1 MDIDQTKIVPKYIY
15 YLRDFFDTF
24 HDFHNTSLCYN
35 TLLNVQRNN
44 PSEGYTLTQMAF
56 SFMLKQFL
64 DDINQEQLQQILDS
78 LPQEDKNI
86 YEKLLNYSNFKAP
99 FGVLPSPLSKKDLE
113 NSFLKYCIIDDG
125 SKNISI
131 LTYNENDKAT
141 YRKNE
146 LQDIIKKW
154 LNIEEGQ
161 TAEINITVDTQ
172 KKIYDIIGKEEDK
185 EEDEEEDEEEDNK
198 CSWNYILT
206 RFNIYDPASKKNPL
220 QPQTL
225 KPFTQKKCYIDSQD
239 NSEFYEIDNVS
250 KTVNN
255 MKIGN
260 VNFKDLN
267 KGRPTVATDFYD
279 VSETYILNSSSA
291 HPACISKVTKN
302 IRTAQRQK
310 QKKDKEPVFNSEE
323 DTILNIMSSVHTAI
337 NDDENLRPGGN
348 FQVNGNMSNIF
359 DIYYNEFF
367 KKRWGDESQAEF
379 CRIVNKKESTGE
391 GINLI
396 NYGTKDTKIF
406 YKENPIILVTIDRM
420 LFVSAYQKGVPC
432 ILDMGKNRETIVYL
446 PDREDKKD
454 NSGESDGEEG
464 DGEEGDGEEGGEG
477 KQDTIEDIYN
487 ATVVSEILVN
497 LYNET
502 QTQQEKEE
510 EQEAFKSFEKK
521 FEVYSQGGGAMVTR
535 SKGLKDEQGG
545 SKYNIAI
552 YKNEGETI
560 INTLLEYDEPYILLM
575 QLNLLPSQHTSAA
588 DINKTFKGEVESII
602 QGKSLD
608 NTYKTMCEIIEKC
621 YNNNFETI
629 EIEYG
634 DESLNVP
641 ILTNV
646 IKDITNVQEAILQ
659 GVSPQEAKA
668 DGEDDSSI
676 SYIQKIETVLNEK
689 FKNRY
694 AYIPL
699 IYLEDD
705 KKTIIVLYDSRKEGR
720 NDLVVFLYQGNKQAG
735 YIIIKKNILTR
746 ILQTDHNFLG
756 LTKVEEEQGELKQEE
771 QGELTQEEQGE
782 LEEEELEEE
791 LYTIDQQG
799 GSGFT
804 NDVSKELDN
813 NYIFNWS
820 LNEFELQINNLI
832 KRLQLSEEEKYI
844 LQNKDKDSLISK
856 KLLTI
861 LNNDKLKSLNINL
874 LQDINRY
881 YINNL
886 VNILALYE
894 YNLILN
900 EDDARCYYTE
910 VDNFNK
916 IKTPEN
922 WELYFLIKTMM
933 EELEKNNEESS
944 DKLCLFYLD
953 LYLYKNHPKLYVKLL
968 EIKYLI
974 LDPIIV
980 DKEHQ
985 LIISELSNEYFKNY
999 IEYMDNIFNESIK
1012 NAEQQYKEYYSRERN
1027 FDNDLKY
1034 LNDNN
1039 LTTKGFTNLF
1049 FNIKNI
1055 NGNFKP
1061 QTIEMAKR
1069 EETTELTSSTPVTT
1083 NKLGEGQNNFKSITP
1098 QNLFETRIKSPGI
1111 AGGKKSK
1118 KYKKTKKK
1126 KIKKK
1131 KTRKYNKGKNKKQ
1144 TRKNK
1149 KIKKLKTRIKA
1160 RKQKNKKT

>member
-1 MDIDQTKIVPKYIY
+1 MDIDKTKIVPKYIY

-44 PSEGYTLTQMAF
+44 DSEGYTLTHMAF

-64 DDINQEQLQQILDS
+64 NDINEQQLQQILES
-78 LPQEDKNI
+78 LPQENRDI
-86 YEKLLNYSNFKAP
+86 YKKLLNYSNFKAP

-113 NSFLKYCIIDDG
+113 NSFLRYCIIDDG

-131 LTYNENDKAT
+131 LNYDKDMESK
-141 YRKNE
+141 YRKKE
-146 LQDIIKKW
+146 LQDKIKKW
-154 LNIEEGQ
+154 LNIQEGQ

-172 KKIYDIIGKEEDK
+172 KKIYDIIEEARD
-185 EEDEEEDEEEDNK
+185 DE
-198 CSWNYILT
+198 CIWNYILT

-225 KPFTQKKCYIDSQD
+225 KPFTENECYIDSLD
-239 NSEFYEIDNVS
+239 NSEFYEINNVS
-250 KTVNN
+250 ETVNN

-260 VNFKDLN
+260 VNFKNLD
-267 KGRPTVATDFYD
+267 KGRPIVATDFYG
-279 VSETYILNSSSA
+279 VQETYTLNSSSA

-310 QKKDKEPVFNSEE
+310 QRKDKNPVFKSKQ
-323 DTILNIMSSVHTAI
+323 DTNLNIMTSVHTAI
-337 NDDENLRPGGN
+337 NDNEELRREGK
-348 FQVNGNMSNIF
+348 FQVNKNIF
-359 DIYYNEFF
+359 DVYYNEFF

-379 CRIVNKKESTGE
+379 CRIVNKRETQDTG
-391 GINLI
+391 IDLI
-396 NYGTKDTKIF
+396 KYNTTDKKKF

-432 ILDMGKNRETIVYL
+432 ILDMGKNRETILYL
-446 PDREDKKD
+446 PDRENKKD
-454 NSGESDGEEG
+454 DSKEG
-464 DGEEGDGEEGGEG
+464 DGEEGAQG
-477 KQDTIEDIYN
+477 KQETIDDIYN
-487 ATVVSEILVN
+487 VTIVSEILVN
-497 LYNET
+497 LYNKIQR
-502 QTQQEKEE
+502 QTQQEKKEE
-510 EQEAFKSFEKK
+510 EAAFKTFEED
-521 FEVYSQGGGAMVTR
+521 FEVYSQESQGGGAMVTR

-552 YKNEGETI
+552 YKNEEETI
-560 INTLLEYDEPYILLM
+560 INTLLEYYEPYILFM
-575 QLNLLPSQHTSAA
+575 QLNLLPSRHTTANN
-588 DINKTFKGEVESII
+588 INKILKVDGLQPII
-602 QGKSLD
+602 RGIQLD

-621 YNNNFETI
+621 YNNIFETI

-646 IKDITNVQEAILQ
+646 IKDITNVQEGSLQ

-676 SYIQKIETVLNEK
+676 SYIKKIETVLNEK

-705 KKTIIVLYDSRKEGR
+705 GKTIIVLYDSRKEGR
-720 NDLVVFLYQGNKQAG
+720 NDLVVFLYEGNKQAG
-735 YIIIKKNILTR
+735 YIIIKKNILTK
-746 ILQTDHNFLG
+746 ILQIDYNLLG
-756 LTKVEEEQGELKQEE
+756 LTKVEVEKEEGKVKQEE
-771 QGELTQEEQGE
+771 
-782 LEEEELEEE
+782 EEEEEE

-799 GSGFT
+799 GSAFT
-804 NDVSKELDN
+804 NDGSKELDN

-832 KRLQLSEEEKYI
+832 KMLQLSEEEKYI

-861 LNNDKLKSLNINL
+861 LKNEKLKSLNINL

-944 DKLCLFYLD
+944 GKLCLFYLD

-980 DKEHQ
+980 DREHQ

-999 IEYMDNIFNESIK
+999 FEYMDNIFNESIK
-1012 NAEQQYKEYYSRERN
+1012 NAEQQYNEYYSRKRN

-1069 EETTELTSSTPVTT
+1069 EETTELTSSTPVTR
-1083 NKLGEGQNNFKSITP
+1083 NKLGEGQNNLKSISG
-1098 QNLFETRIKSPGI
+1098 QDLFETRIMSPGI

-1131 KTRKYNKGKNKKQ
+1131 KTRKYNKGKNKKY